1 MTLFLGDGLAVHRQD
16 FGLPVRPIRP
26 QWTFRLGLYQGQ
38 GVSGENQWSGT
49 IGIFATAEQITP
61 DMLPRV
67 FRATEERWDMC
78 FDLRG
83 HHVEM
88 Y

>member
-1 MTLFLGDGLAVHRQD
+1 MKINCLEKLKNR
-16 FGLPVRPIRP
+16 
-26 QWTFRLGLYQGQ
+26 
-38 GVSGENQWSGT
+38 
-49 IGIFATAEQITP
+49 IFAAAEQITP
-61 DMLPRV
+61 DMLARV

-83 HHVEM
+83 HHADM

>member
-1 MTLFLGDGLAVHRQD
+1 MKNNGLEQLKNR
-16 FGLPVRPIRP
+16 
-26 QWTFRLGLYQGQ
+26 
-38 GVSGENQWSGT
+38 
-49 IGIFATAEQITP
+49 IFSAAEQMTP
-61 DMLPRV
+61 DMLARV

-88 Y
+88 NEFVFKMSKFMFMLFIVYKKVFKWKMVTDFINTLYNSI

>member
-1 MTLFLGDGLAVHRQD
+1 MKINGLEQLKTR
-16 FGLPVRPIRP
+16 
-26 QWTFRLGLYQGQ
+26 
-38 GVSGENQWSGT
+38 
-49 IGIFATAEQITP
+49 IFAAAEQITP
-61 DMLPRV
+61 DMLARV